1 MFAAGDTILF
11 YSHQDTN
18 TFFSSL
24 NKEQEKFN
32 KSLTT
37 NKLSLNIKK
46 TKYNLLDKSSSK
58 DDVSLRLGDLK
69 FANRNNEEHV
79 KWMDHIKTVESKIAK
94 NIGQENIVQKKLNW
108 SFLKTIYVPC
118 TYSYLNNANI
128 AWASTHRQSVRTCSI
143 KTLDQRKKRLRRAV
157 FSNVTQE
164 N

>member
-69 FANRNNEEHV
+69 FANWNKEEHV
-79 KWMDHIKTVESKIAK
+79 KWMDHIRTVESKIAK
-94 NIGQENIVQKKLNW
+94 NFGQENIVQKKSLTGA
-108 SFLKTIYVPC
+108 SLKLFMFHVL
-118 TYSYLNNANI
+118 TYIWIMQNCMGQYA
-128 AWASTHRQSVRTCSI
+128 
-143 KTLDQRKKRLRRAV
+143 
-157 FSNVTQE
+157 
-164 N
+164 

>member
-24 NKEQEKFN
+24 NKEQEIFN

-46 TKYNLLDKSSSK
+46 TKYDLLDKSPSK

-69 FANRNNEEHV
+69 FANWNKEEHV
-79 KWMDHIKTVESKIAK
+79 KWMDHIRTVESKIAK
-94 NIGQENIVQKKLNW
+94 NFGQENIVQKK
-108 SFLKTIYVPC
+108 
-118 TYSYLNNANI
+118 A
-128 AWASTHRQSVRTCSI
+128 
-143 KTLDQRKKRLRRAV
+143 
-157 FSNVTQE
+157 
-164 N
+164 